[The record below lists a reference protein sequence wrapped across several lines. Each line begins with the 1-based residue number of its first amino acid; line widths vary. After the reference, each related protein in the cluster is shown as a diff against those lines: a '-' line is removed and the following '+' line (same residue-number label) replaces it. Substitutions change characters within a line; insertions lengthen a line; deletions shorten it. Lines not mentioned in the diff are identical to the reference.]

1 MPVNLGAGS
10 VGAGSYDRRR
20 FEICALLAEPLA
32 VSCATDGRFCRSY
45 PAQLLLRLF
54 ASSHSSNSRFLLSN
68 LFFHLCAPG
77 PSNLLAFPADVL
89 LALSDQVVEWCIA
102 IIFVYTNP
110 SETNVSFC
118 WCQGFPSLREQAG
131 ISSRS
136 LPAGRL
142 YSWAEVRMR

>member
-68 LFFHLCAPG
+68 LFFHPCAPG

-136 LPAGRL
+136 LPVGRL

>member
-110 SETNVSFC
+110 SETNVFLLV
-118 WCQGFPSLREQAG
+118 PG
-131 ISSRS
+131 ISFPPGTSRD
-136 LPAGRL
+136 
-142 YSWAEVRMR
+142 

>member
-54 ASSHSSNSRFLLSN
+54 ASSHSSNSCFLLSN
-68 LFFHLCAPG
+68 LFFHPCAPG